1 MDFVDMLGPDGEDNP
16 GGITTQV
23 FLAPER
29 DFAKP
34 GGLKGVKKTAGV
46 GDSVTIDGTHNFEA
60 GKGFIE
66 GYATDDSAEF
76 KVTTVGEADGYGGKI
91 EGEFFYPG
99 TKKQAIEFARW
110 AKNLK
115 WIFITQTPD
124 GIKHQWGTKGLGV
137 TIVGDFTT
145 GKLSGGRRG
154 YLFKVT
160 GYQASPLFY
169 EGDILLKR
177 DGGVAPEA
185 PVEGGA

>member
-16 GGITTQV
+16 GGITTEI
-23 FLAPER
+23 FLAPIR
-29 DFAKP
+29 DFADP
-34 GGLKGVKKTAGV
+34 AGLKGVKTTDLP
-46 GDSVTIDGTHNFEA
+46 GDSVTIDGAHTFKE

-66 GYATDDSAEF
+66 AYGTEDSAEF
-76 KVTTVGEADGYGGKI
+76 KITTVGEPDGYGGKI

-99 TKKQAIEFARW
+99 TKKQAVEFARH
-110 AKNLK
+110 AKNHK
-115 WIFITQTPD
+115 WVAITKTQD
-124 GIKHQWGTKGLGV
+124 GIKHQWGTKGLGL

-169 EGDILLKR
+169 EGDIALKR
-177 DGGVAPEA
+177 EIVVGP
-185 PVEGGA
+185 